1 MRATRR
7 ASAAPSGAGAAMAE
21 EANYAGLVELVLT
34 GVLALAFAAHQ
45 MRDLRRER
53 EKREAA
59 KRQAAAEPPK
69 E

>member
-1 MRATRR
+1 
-7 ASAAPSGAGAAMAE
+7 MAE

-45 MRDLRRER
+45 LHDLRRER
-53 EKREAA
+53 LKREAA
-59 KRQAAAEPPK
+59 KRRAAAAASAAEPPK

>member
-1 MRATRR
+1 
-7 ASAAPSGAGAAMAE
+7 MAE

-34 GVLALAFAAHQ
+34 GVLALAFGVHQ
-45 MRDLRRER
+45 MLDLRRER

-59 KRQAAAEPPK
+59 KRQAAAVAAAAEPPK

>member
-1 MRATRR
+1 
-7 ASAAPSGAGAAMAE
+7 MAE

-34 GVLALAFAAHQ
+34 GVLALAFGVHQ
-45 MRDLRRER
+45 MLDLRRER

-59 KRQAAAEPPK
+59 KRQAAAAEPPK

>member
-1 MRATRR
+1 
-7 ASAAPSGAGAAMAE
+7 MAE

-45 MRDLRRER
+45 MHDLRRER
-53 EKREAA
+53 LKREAA
-59 KRQAAAEPPK
+59 KRQAAAAASAAEPPK

>member
-1 MRATRR
+1 
-7 ASAAPSGAGAAMAE
+7 MAE

-45 MRDLRRER
+45 LHDLRRER

-59 KRQAAAEPPK
+59 KRQAAAAAAAEPSK

>member
-1 MRATRR
+1 
-7 ASAAPSGAGAAMAE
+7 MAE

-34 GVLALAFAAHQ
+34 GVLALAFGLHQ
-45 MRDLRRER
+45 MRDLRRLR

-59 KRQAAAEPPK
+59 KRQAAAAATVAQPPK

>member
-1 MRATRR
+1 
-7 ASAAPSGAGAAMAE
+7 MADE
-21 EANYAGLVELVLT
+21 PTNYAGLVELVLT

-59 KRQAAAEPPK
+59 KRQAAAAAAAPPK

>member
-1 MRATRR
+1 
-7 ASAAPSGAGAAMAE
+7 MADE
-21 EANYAGLVELVLT
+21 PQNYAGLIELVLT

-59 KRQAAAEPPK
+59 KRQAAATDAAAPPK

>member
-1 MRATRR
+1 
-7 ASAAPSGAGAAMAE
+7 MAE
-21 EANYAGLVELVLT
+21 ESSNYAGLIELVLT

-45 MRDLRRER
+45 MRDLCRER

-59 KRQAAAEPPK
+59 KRQAAAAPAEAPK